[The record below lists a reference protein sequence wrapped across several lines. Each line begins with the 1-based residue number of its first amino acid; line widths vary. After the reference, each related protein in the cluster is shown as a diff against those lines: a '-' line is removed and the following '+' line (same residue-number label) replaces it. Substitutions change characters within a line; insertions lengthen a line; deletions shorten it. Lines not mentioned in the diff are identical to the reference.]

1 MSEKDFFKLEKKIG
15 VKFKDI
21 KLLKQSMVHRS
32 YLNEIRDFSLENNER
47 LEFLGDAVLE
57 LIVTEYLYKNYD
69 NPEGELTNWRAALV
83 NSKILSAIASDMD
96 IEEFLYL
103 SKGEAKDKNSKARQY
118 ILADAMEALIG
129 ALYIDGGVAAA
140 SKVIKKYILS
150 KLSNILENKL
160 YLDPK
165 SRFQELSQERA
176 GITPLYKII
185 ATKGPDHNKIFEV
198 GLYLNEK
205 IIARGEGMSKQ
216 EAQVNAAE
224 RALELAEWQD

>member
-1 MSEKDFFKLEKKIG
+1 MSEKDFSKLEKRLG
-15 VKFKDI
+15 VKFKNI
-21 KLLKQSMVHRS
+21 KLLKQAMVHRS
-32 YLNEIRDFSLENNER
+32 YLNEIKNFSLDNNER

-57 LIVTEYLYKNYD
+57 LIVTEHLYNNYD

-83 NSKILSAIASDMD
+83 NSKILASIASDLD

-118 ILADAMEALIG
+118 ILADAMEAVIG
-129 ALYIDGGVAAA
+129 SLYLDGGVSMA

-165 SRFQELSQERA
+165 SRFQELSQERV

-198 GLYLNEK
+198 GLYLEDK
-205 IIARGEGMSKQ
+205 LIERGEGMSKQ

-224 RALELAEWQD
+224 KALELEEWQD